1 MHYWVQTQLL
11 FVKGRLEIYFQNAVK
26 SSAGPLPLALYPLYK
41 LQATWYIYVV
51 EKLGPTLAI
60 LQMNN

>member
-1 MHYWVQTQLL
+1 M
-11 FVKGRLEIYFQNAVK
+11 KGRLEIYFQNAVK